1 MTQPNYNMTRFR
13 KREKQSN
20 KTLGV
25 ESKLAQILVVN
36 YDEKENYLYKILNI
50 YSEST
55 ILEIWELLILWM
67 LSLFKTI

>member
-1 MTQPNYNMTRFR
+1 M
-13 KREKQSN
+13 REKQSN

-25 ESKLAQILVVN
+25 ESKLTQILVVN

-67 LSLFKTI
+67 LSLFKTIWNRKAVL